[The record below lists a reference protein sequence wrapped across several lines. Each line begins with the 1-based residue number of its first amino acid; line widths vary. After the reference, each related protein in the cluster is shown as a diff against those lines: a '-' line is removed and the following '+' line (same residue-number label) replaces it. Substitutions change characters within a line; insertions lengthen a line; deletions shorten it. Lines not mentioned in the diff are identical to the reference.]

1 LQGEYGLKDIT
12 IGVPVVI
19 GRNGVEKIIPMDL
32 NEQEVEKLNASAKA
46 VKENEDTLK
55 DLGFFN

>member
-1 LQGEYGLKDIT
+1 
-12 IGVPVVI
+12 
-19 GRNGVEKIIPMDL
+19 MDL
-32 NEQEVEKLNASAKA
+32 NEQELELFNNSAKA